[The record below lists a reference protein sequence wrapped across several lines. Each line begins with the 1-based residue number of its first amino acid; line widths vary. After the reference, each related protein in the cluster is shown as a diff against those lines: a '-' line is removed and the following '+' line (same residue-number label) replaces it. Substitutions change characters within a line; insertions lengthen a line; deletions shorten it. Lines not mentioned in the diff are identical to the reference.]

1 MYDYFDK
8 KIGFSR
14 PPTMFFDSDPNN
26 QANVLGKTAYYDP
39 QSLEIHIF
47 TDGRHP
53 KDMLRS
59 IAHELIHHQQNEEGR
74 LDVGG
79 YHGEGYYLKNEKMKK
94 LEQEAMLMGNALMR
108 EYEDTLKLKEKK
120 QMSLKEWK
128 NNELNKNLL
137 KRFGILKEEKKIT
150 HMCALE
156 VTHKASGKVGH
167 PIKHTL
173 TESGDISHYTVEF
186 QDVIVENIAV
196 ENLDI
201 IQQEEH
207 SHKRD
212 DEKDHDKN
220 KPVVKEKE
228 LEEAEKPD
236 FPDVDG
242 DGDKEEPISKAQKD
256 KKEKEGG
263 GEKKK
268 DLSKVPPQLR
278 KHMQSKKEAKEGEGD
293 DPRGKAQRGHSGRKD
308 QGKKFAQQGKGKGY
322 LKQKKLQET
331 LKRLARAKTIKLNGR
346 KIK

>member
-1 MYDYFDK
+1 MKNPSNIDLSSLGPHVQGMYDYFDK
-8 KIGFSR
+8 KIGFER
-14 PPTMFFDSDPNN
+14 PPTMHFDSDPSN
-26 QANVLGKTAYYDP
+26 QSNVLGKTAYYDP

-108 EYEDTLKLKEKK
+108 EYEDTLKLKENNK
-120 QMSLKEWK
+120 MSLKEWK
-128 NNELNKNLL
+128 NNELNNLL
-137 KRFGILKEEKKIT
+137 LKKFGILKEGKEYDLEENQDRIFAPNHYCAHHVVYEGREGKTVDHNWNEKLQKVTKYDVKFEDGSIIRNIHESKLT
-150 HMCALE
+150 ILE
-156 VTHKASGKVGH
+156 AF
-167 PIKHTL
+167 
-173 TESGDISHYTVEF
+173 TESSH
-186 QDVIVENIAV
+186 
-196 ENLDI
+196 
-201 IQQEEH
+201 
-207 SHKRD
+207 SGKRD
-212 DEKDHDKN
+212 DGHPAVKKDDEDKM
-220 KPVVKEKE
+220 
-228 LEEAEKPD
+228 EEAEKPD

-263 GEKKK
+263 EKKKK

-278 KHMQSKKEAKEGEGD
+278 KHMEKN
-293 DPRGKAQRGHSGRKD
+293 
-308 QGKKFAQQGKGKGY
+308 
-322 LKQKKLQET
+322 LQET
-331 LKRLARAKTIKLNGR
+331 LKKIARAKRITLNGK